1 MCSLHP
7 GVHVLGEEARNGK
20 DEGHD
25 HYDAW
30 QEQIGLVLAAGPWPT
45 HVIQVRFDVGAD
57 VPGDVLRTEELIR
70 QSSE

>member
-1 MCSLHP
+1 M
-7 GVHVLGEEARNGK
+7 HVLGEEARNGE

-30 QEQIGLVLAAGPWPT
+30 QEQIGLVLAASSWST

-57 VPGDVLRTEELIR
+57 VPSDVLRAEELIR
-70 QSSE
+70 QGSE